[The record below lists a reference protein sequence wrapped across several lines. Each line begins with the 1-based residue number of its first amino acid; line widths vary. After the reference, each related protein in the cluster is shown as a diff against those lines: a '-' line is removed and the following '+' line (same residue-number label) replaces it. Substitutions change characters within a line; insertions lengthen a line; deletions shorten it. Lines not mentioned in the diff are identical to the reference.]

1 METLEAQAEDFAAIV
16 YAEPGALGLI
26 ANIVAALMI
35 ATENMLDPPF
45 SAAAVTLSGV
55 HLIVIGGLLQIV
67 AGLLSYR
74 RWDHL
79 TATAFLVFG
88 SLWTSMGISRI
99 LTAQAAAQDGA
110 DVVRQATLPG
120 LVGFMAV
127 AVVLCVCAVTVNF
140 LLPPVLIAILLTLVF
155 EAVGAWFAWGRRV
168 AAAFEIIIVLAGVYA
183 VVVMMLKGVSQ
194 RYILPGFGNAPYDP
208 LLMRTAGGPAPKNE
222 KKKVTKY
229 SEPMG
234 MGFLGNVVPATVL
247 AFYHLGFF
255 TDFRPAVAMFVF
267 SAVCQVL
274 ASFYSFLRHDFY
286 HAITFIIYAVFWNS
300 RAVLQFLV
308 SSNFPDIMDSRVNF
322 YGQWTM
328 VGLILVVVFV
338 SATINRVVFLYNLMF
353 AVMAILSIDHIPVV
367 AHDYTF
373 GVSAAIVAVLST
385 YTGMSALENS
395 IAEKNVMY
403 IGAEVIHSDKLS
415 DAIGGLFG
423 TAGEKTTKSEYDDD
437 DYMDVKIVDTTVF
450 VASTIALMAHS
461 ATEATNN
468 TYPLAWLMVAGV
480 FLHAYAA
487 RLAYAAGSLAKAYI
501 SILLA
506 VFWIIWVAYLIN
518 PNLAVLLRSLS
529 VGMLCLS
536 TVAMVMTPTFSGVW
550 IPFGVLMELCVITQ
564 VVTVFDVN
572 PRWMMLVTSLLAAIV
587 SLYAASAELINGALQ
602 RVVIPVGMPLLREKE
617 RAENNAEPPCPLFT
631 SRRSSA
637 LREVARLLDQGC
649 VIGVPTDTVYALAGS
664 CKVPESIKKI
674 YMVKGRPAE
683 KPICLC
689 LSNLDQLA
697 DVNPPFSPLLW
708 NFMRRCYPGGIS
720 CVVPKGE
727 WLKNLGLGDTVD
739 LVGTRDNICIR
750 VPDSSVLAYLVSVS
764 GPVALTSANPSGGE
778 DSTHHDMVIH
788 SLGEKL
794 DGVVCD
800 GTSNELV
807 ASTVVNCMKIDE
819 GIITY
824 FRIGCTPQEVVD
836 AHFEAAKAEVSS
848 QSATLDMN
856 QKLA

>member
-1 METLEAQAEDFAAIV
+1 MELEAQAEDFAAIV

-45 SAAAVTLSGV
+45 SAAAVTLS
-55 HLIVIGGLLQIV
+55 
-67 AGLLSYR
+67 
-74 RWDHL
+74 
-79 TATAFLVFG
+79 
-88 SLWTSMGISRI
+88 
-99 LTAQAAAQDGA
+99 
-110 DVVRQATLPG
+110 
-120 LVGFMAV
+120 V

-140 LLPPVLIAILLTLVF
+140 LLPPVLIAILLTLIF

-168 AAAFEIIIVLAGVYA
+168 AAAFEILIVLAGMYA

-234 MGFLGNVVPATVL
+234 MGFLGNVVPAVVM

-255 TDFRPAVAMFVF
+255 SDFRPAIAMFVF

-286 HAITFIIYAVFWNS
+286 HATTFIIYAVYWNS

-308 SSNFPDIMDSRVNF
+308 SSNFPEIMDSRVNF
-322 YGQWTM
+322 YGQWTLIC
-328 VGLILVVVFV
+328 LILVVVFV
-338 SATINRVVFLYNLMF
+338 SATVNRVVFLYNLMF

-367 AHDYTF
+367 AHGYTF
-373 GVSAAIVAVLST
+373 GVCAVIVAVLST

-415 DAIGGLFG
+415 AAIGAIFG
-423 TAGEKTTKSEYDDD
+423 TAPEYDDD
-437 DYMDVKIVDTTVF
+437 DYLDLKIVDTTIF
-450 VASTIALMAHS
+450 ISSTIALMAHS

-468 TYPLAWLMVAGV
+468 VRDYHEKT
-480 FLHAYAA
+480 
-487 RLAYAAGSLAKAYI
+487 I
-501 SILLA
+501 
-506 VFWIIWVAYLIN
+506 
-518 PNLAVLLRSLS
+518 AVL
-529 VGMLCLS
+529 
-536 TVAMVMTPTFSGVW
+536 
-550 IPFGVLMELCVITQ
+550 
-564 VVTVFDVN
+564 TVFDTN
-572 PRWMMLVTSLLAAIV
+572 PRWMILVTSLLAAIV

-602 RVVIPVGMPLLREKE
+602 RVVVPVGLPLIKEKE
-617 RAENNAEPPCPLFT
+617 RTENTAAPPCPLFT

-637 LREVARLLDQGC
+637 LRQVARLLDQGC
-649 VIGVPTDTVYALAGS
+649 VVGVPTDTVYALAGS
-664 CKVPESIKKI
+664 CKVPESIRKI

-697 DVNPPFSPLLW
+697 EVNPPFSPLLW

-727 WLKNLGLGDTVD
+727 WLKNLGLGDSVD
-739 LVGTRDNICIR
+739 LVGTKDNICIR

-778 DSTHHDMVIH
+778 DSTHHDMVID

-819 GIITY
+819 GVISY
-824 FRIGCTPQEVVD
+824 FRVGCTPQEVVD
-836 AHFEAAKAEVSS
+836 AHFEAAKAEVNS
-848 QSATLDMN
+848 QTATLNMN
-856 QKLA
+856 QKLS

>member
-1 METLEAQAEDFAAIV
+1 METSDAEDFAAIL

-35 ATENMLDPPF
+35 ATENMLDLPF
-45 SAAAVTLSGV
+45 STAAVTLSGV
-55 HLIVIGGLLQIV
+55 HLIVVGGFLQIV

-88 SLWTSMGISRI
+88 SLWTSVGISRV
-99 LTAQAAAQDGA
+99 LTAQAPPDGEDA
-110 DVVRQATLPG
+110 IREATLPG

-127 AVVLCVCAVTVNF
+127 AVVLCLCAVTVNF
-140 LLPPVLIAILLTLVF
+140 LLPPVLVAILLTLVF

-168 AAAFEIIIVLAGVYA
+168 AAAFELIIVLAGVYA

-234 MGFLGNVVPATVL
+234 MGFLGNVIPATVL

-255 TDFRPAVAMFVF
+255 SDFRPAVAMFVF

-286 HAITFIIYAVFWNS
+286 HAIVFIIYAVFWNS
-300 RAVLQFLV
+300 RAVLQFLI
-308 SSNFPDIMDSRVNF
+308 SSNFSEIMDSRVNF
-322 YGQWTM
+322 YGQWT
-328 VGLILVVVFV
+328 LVALLLVTALL
-338 SATINRVVFLYNLMF
+338 SASVNRVVFIFNVMF
-353 AVMAILSIDHIPVV
+353 VVMAILSIDHIPVNV
-367 AHDYTF
+367 HDFTF
-373 GVSAAIVAVLST
+373 GIASAIVAVLSL

-403 IGAEVIHSDKLS
+403 IGAEVIHSDKMS
-415 DAIGGLFG
+415 AAIGSLFG
-423 TAGEKTTKSEYDDD
+423 TLQTEKSGNTGSKREYDDD
-437 DYMDVKIVDTTVF
+437 DYVDVKIVDTIIF
-450 VASTIALMAHS
+450 ISSAIALMSHS
-461 ATEATNN
+461 ATEASNSI
-468 TYPLAWLMVAGV
+468 YPLAWIMVAGV

-487 RLAYAAGSLAKAYI
+487 RLAYAAGSLAKSYVAF
-501 SILLA
+501 LLA
-506 VFWIIWVAYLIN
+506 IYWLIWTAFMLY
-518 PNLAVLLRSLS
+518 PNLALVLRGLS
-529 VGMLCLS
+529 VGMLCLF
-536 TVAMVMTPTFSGVW
+536 TIAMVMTPTFASVW
-550 IPFGVLMELCVITQ
+550 LPFSVMMELCVITQ

-572 PRWMMLVTSLLAAIV
+572 PRWMILVTSLLAGQY
-587 SLYAASAELINGALQ
+587 SLYAVELYRG
-602 RVVIPVGMPLLREKE
+602 RVV
-617 RAENNAEPPCPLFT
+617 
-631 SRRSSA
+631 
-637 LREVARLLDQGC
+637 
-649 VIGVPTDTVYALAGS
+649 GVPTDTVYALAGS
-664 CKVPESIKKI
+664 CKVPQSIEEI
-674 YMVKGRPAE
+674 YRVKERPPE

-697 DVNPPFSPLLW
+697 EVNPPFSPLLW

-720 CVVPKGE
+720 CVVAKGD
-727 WLKNLGLGDTVD
+727 WLKNLGLGDSAD
-739 LVGTRDNICIR
+739 KVGTQGSICIR
-750 VPDSSVLAYLVSVS
+750 VPDSSVLAYLVSLS
-764 GPVALTSANPSGGE
+764 GPIALTSANPSGGA
-778 DSTHHDMVIH
+778 DSTHHDMVIS
-788 SLGEKL
+788 SLGKKL
-794 DGVVCD
+794 AGVVCD
-800 GTSNELV
+800 GPSNELV

-819 GIITY
+819 GVITY

-836 AHFEAAKAEVSS
+836 AHFEAAQAEIRS

-856 QKLA
+856 EKLS